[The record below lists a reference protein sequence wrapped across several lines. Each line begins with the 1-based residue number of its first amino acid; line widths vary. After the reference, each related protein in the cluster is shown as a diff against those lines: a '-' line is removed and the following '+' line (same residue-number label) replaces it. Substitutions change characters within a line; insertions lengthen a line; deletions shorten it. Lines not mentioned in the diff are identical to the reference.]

1 VRGEAEAPPGEDF
14 LAGGGAIGAR
24 VRAHDWAATPL
35 GPLEA
40 WPHPLRTAVGMVL
53 ASKFPACLVWGPGLT
68 TIHNDAFRPILGAK
82 PEALG
87 RPFSEVWSEACT
99 RSGRSPGAP
108 WPARPPSSKTSR

>member
-1 VRGEAEAPPGEDF
+1 M
-14 LAGGGAIGAR
+14 GAR

-35 GPLEA
+35 GPPEA
-40 WPHPLRTAVGMVL
+40 WPPSLRTAVGMVL

-87 RPFSEVWSEACT
+87 RPFSEVWSEAWHEI
-99 RSGRSPGAP
+99 GPIAGAP